1 MVIIKT
7 YSANRRLYS
16 TKDNKY
22 ITYVDLRK
30 YVIDGLDV
38 KIISC
43 PDDEDITALVLTK
56 ALVDIGKELPID
68 TLRELILVADEA
80 IKQRGVTKF
89 KWC

>member
-1 MVIIKT
+1 M
-7 YSANRRLYS
+7 
-16 TKDNKY
+16 KDNKY

-80 IKQRGVTKF
+80 IKQRGVKKANSMISMF
-89 KWC
+89 K